1 MHQMKTRL
9 MSLLACMLIAAGQ
22 ALAADLDAPYTPTRA
37 EWLRVY
43 LAESVKITTDSWPL
57 RVRVMVT
64 VVNQNQQVMITLK
77 PADGEKK
84 PTREQRDACIAAV
97 SEMVNRALAGYAWS
111 KDLKVSVSFV

>member
-1 MHQMKTRL
+1 MHPMKKRL
-9 MSLLACMLIAAGQ
+9 MSLIVCLLLASGQSLAG
-22 ALAADLDAPYTPTRA
+22 DLDAPYTPTRA

-43 LAESVKITTDSWPL
+43 LAENIKITTDNWPL

-97 SEMVNRALAGYAWS
+97 TDIVTRALASYAWS

>member
-1 MHQMKTRL
+1 MNKLLT
-9 MSLLACMLIAAGQ
+9 SLVFCILLPAGQ
-22 ALAADLDAPYTPTRA
+22 ARSADLDAPHTPTRA

-43 LAESVKITTDSWPL
+43 LAENIRISTDSWPL

-64 VVNQNQQVMITLK
+64 VVNRDQQVLITLK

-84 PTREQRDACIAAV
+84 PTKEQRDALVASV
-97 SEMVNRALAGYAWS
+97 TDMVKRALASYAWS